1 MAPLINIRR
10 LIPQDAIAY
19 RDLILYAY
27 QHYPEAFTSSYAER
41 SGLPSTF
48 WEARLSIE
56 DNPKDAVFGAWVGNQ
71 LVGIAGLSVETREKT
86 RHKGTLFG
94 MFVSE
99 QHRRQGLGRD
109 GHGLHQYATL
119 PRSRDCLSGP
129 DRRGVPDHGTV
140 CASLRDDLHPLLRF
154 TESRSPDEGSQDRSR
169 SGKGSHSCHGDAH
182 VK

>member
-56 DNPKDAVFGAWVGNQ
+56 DNPKEAVFGALVGNQ
-71 LVGIAGLSVETREKT
+71 LEGIAGLSIETREKT

-99 QHRRQGLGRD
+99 QHRRQGLGDQLVNAVLAEARARSQLRIVQLTVTD
-109 GHGLHQYATL
+109 GNTARSLYERHGFKEFGLEPYA
-119 PRSRDCLSGP
+119 
-129 DRRGVPDHGTV
+129 VAVGTGAV
-140 CASLRDDLHPLLRF
+140 GTAAGGTRYVAKRHMWCEL
-154 TESRSPDEGSQDRSR
+154 
-169 SGKGSHSCHGDAH
+169 
-182 VK
+182 

>member
-99 QHRRQGLGRD
+99 QHRRQGLGDQLVNAVLAEARARSQLRIVQLTVTD
-109 GHGLHQYATL
+109 GNTARSLYERHGFKEFGLEPYA
-119 PRSRDCLSGP
+119 
-129 DRRGVPDHGTV
+129 VAVGTGAV
-140 CASLRDDLHPLLRF
+140 GTAAGGTRYVAKRHMWCEL
-154 TESRSPDEGSQDRSR
+154 
-169 SGKGSHSCHGDAH
+169 
-182 VK
+182 